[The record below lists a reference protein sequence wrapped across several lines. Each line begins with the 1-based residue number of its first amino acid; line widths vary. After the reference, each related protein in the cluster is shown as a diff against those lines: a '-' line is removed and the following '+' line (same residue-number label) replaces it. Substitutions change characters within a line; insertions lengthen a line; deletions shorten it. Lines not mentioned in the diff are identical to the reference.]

1 MVFDAARRELG
12 PTLPRRGVGSA
23 EALRRVTRIVSHLG
37 LDLSHPFSAAHL
49 QPPVLEVA
57 VDADRL
63 ASASNA
69 SMDTYDSGPGT
80 LEVERWVVDSLA
92 RLAGL
97 PDPATGVMTPGG
109 SMSNLMALMLARDA
123 AAARDGLDVREHG
136 AASLLRPVVLCSEL
150 AHFSVQRACAALGL
164 GEGAVVAVP
173 VDEAHRMR
181 TDLLAAELAR
191 PDRTPVAV
199 VATAGTTDHGAVDP
213 LPELAELTARHG
225 VWLHVDAAYGFGTL
239 FSRRLAP
246 LLDGITRAD
255 SITLDLHKL
264 GWVPAA
270 ASVLLVRDPDAFR
283 ATDRT
288 VDYLIPDDDVDA
300 GLAGLLGRSLQ
311 TTRRPDC
318 LKVAAT
324 LQAYGTDGLGR
335 MVEHCHELA
344 RVAARAVEADP
355 RLELV
360 ADPRLTT
367 VLFRCVPTREVCPDA
382 LQARVRRDLLTSG
395 RALVGRTTVRL
406 DGERR
411 TVLKLTLVNPGTDA
425 SDVAALLDLVAET
438 GQRLSAVVG
447 EEVVA

>member
-1 MVFDAARRELG
+1 
-12 PTLPRRGVGSA
+12 
-23 EALRRVTRIVSHLG
+23 
-37 LDLSHPFSAAHL
+37 
-49 QPPVLEVA
+49 
-57 VDADRL
+57 
-63 ASASNA
+63 
-69 SMDTYDSGPGT
+69 
-80 LEVERWVVDSLA
+80 VVDSLA

-97 PDPATGVMTPGG
+97 PDSATGVMTPGG

-123 AAARDGLDVREHG
+123 AASHDGLDVREHG

-181 TDLLAAELAR
+181 TDLLATELAR
-191 PDRTPVAV
+191 TDRTPA
-199 VATAGTTDHGAVDP
+199 AGTTDHGAVDP
-213 LPELAELTARHG
+213 LPELAELTAQHG
-225 VWLHVDAAYGFGTL
+225 VWLHVDAAYGFGAL

-367 VLFRCVPTREVCPDA
+367 VLFRCVPTREVCRDA

-395 RALVGRTTVRL
+395 RALVGRTTVGL

-438 GQRLSAVVG
+438 GQRLSAEVG